1 MPRVRPKEL
10 QTLETLERNWPA
22 CPIGTTV
29 SSARHRFNNFLIS
42 PLFSFYSFFS
52 TPDGQKPINATGF
65 FNVFYCGTS
74 ISSPAFLLSS
84 FLSIISLLYFV
95 WFDCAVMQSPWR
107 LIQLRPGTLLRYVG
121 FLSPNMLFSLSL
133 SLGFG
138 VTAHAVV
145 FLSARISFLAA
156 SRAAFDVME
165 RGLTLIPIDISSRQD
180 SSYTH
185 RRFDTQVTSLN
196 I

>member
-1 MPRVRPKEL
+1 MALDSITAGYTP
-10 QTLETLERNWPA
+10 
-22 CPIGTTV
+22 
-29 SSARHRFNNFLIS
+29 
-42 PLFSFYSFFS
+42 PLCRLPFS
-52 TPDGQKPINATGF
+52 QHV
-65 FNVFYCGTS
+65 VF
-74 ISSPAFLLSS
+74 
-84 FLSIISLLYFV
+84 
-95 WFDCAVMQSPWR
+95 
-107 LIQLRPGTLLRYVG
+107 
-121 FLSPNMLFSLSL
+121 SL

-185 RRFDTQVTSLN
+185 RRFDTQVTSFN